1 MVPTLEKLSGS
12 GTFTYLRKKYFS
24 FKLIFRH
31 TRKLNKLLY
40 CGAPAVSQQYT
51 VSLAPWV
58 SRLLPPKGGQW
69 FASRG
74 CTYTYTGTGFSC

>member
-1 MVPTLEKLSGS
+1 MVPSLEKLSGSGS
-12 GTFTYLRKKYFS
+12 GTFTYLRKKYFP

-31 TRKLNKLLY
+31 KLNKLLY

-58 SRLLPPKGGQW
+58 SRLLP
-69 FASRG
+69 A
-74 CTYTYTGTGFSC
+74 